1 MQLKQEN
8 FPLTVKDHLVSNE
21 EFTLDFDAEKE
32 MLLTKP
38 QPEARKLSQYYE
50 SDQYISHTDNKKGL
64 IPFLYHIVKKRSL
77 KNKLSLINSLKKND
91 KSILDIGAGTGDFL
105 SFIQS
110 EFISVK
116 GIEPNQK
123 ARELAQEKGISL
135 EQDLKD
141 VKGKLFDVI
150 TMWHVL
156 EHVPNLEETIRD
168 VEALLKPNGI
178 LIIAVPNFYSFDAAY
193 YKNFWAAFDVPRHL
207 WHFSKA
213 SMNKL
218 FSDKLSLLKI
228 SPMVFDSF
236 YVSILSEKNKS
247 GKLNLFKAFFVG
259 LRSNMYAL
267 STKEYSSLIYCY
279 QKSE

>member
-8 FPLTVKDHLVSNE
+8 FPLTVKDHLVSNK

-110 EFISVK
+110 EFRSVT

-168 VEALLKPNGI
+168 VESLLKPNGI

-279 QKSE
+279 QKPE

>member
-8 FPLTVKDHLVSNE
+8 FPLTVKDHLVSNK

-110 EFISVK
+110 EFRSVT

-123 ARELAQEKGISL
+123 ARELAQEKGIFL

-279 QKSE
+279 QKPE